1 MRKGSENM
9 SKLQTNV
16 VKRDY
21 AMLCEYNGVR
31 VRFVYSAESE
41 EKAKLE
47 LPVGAKFI
55 KFLEDNPE

>member
-1 MRKGSENM
+1 M
-9 SKLQTNV
+9 KLQTNV

-55 KFLEDNPE
+55 RFLEENPE